1 MLRDKATW
9 SSFSGSLAKNCNNK
23 AAISSERGKRYFGPS
38 KMSFLNLI
46 KHSLAIIGVFKFS
59 VLVRSILFVLVYMFL
74 IYQKISFIMILP
86 VIFIAIFLISTF
98 IISQRG
104 SLEEMNNSLSN
115 ISIIDKII

>member
-1 MLRDKATW
+1 
-9 SSFSGSLAKNCNNK
+9 
-23 AAISSERGKRYFGPS
+23 
-38 KMSFLNLI
+38 MSFLNLI

-59 VLVRSILFVLVYMFL
+59 VLVRSILFVLVYIFL

-86 VIFIAIFLISTF
+86 IIFIGIFLISTF